1 MATETS
7 VVGGIAERYA
17 TALYE
22 LAEETRTLDA
32 VADDLRALQDLLR
45 ESADLVKLVRSPL
58 IERSAK
64 VRAMAAILESAGAGD
79 LVRRFIGV
87 VAANGRLFALPAM
100 IKAFLAELARRRGEV
115 TAEVISARPM
125 SETQQAALTETLRAV
140 VGGKVA
146 VETSVDPSL
155 LGGLVV
161 RVGSKMFDSSVRSK
175 LQRMQLAMKG
185 AR

>member
-22 LAEETRTLDA
+22 LAEETRALDA
-32 VADDLRALQDLLR
+32 VADDLRALQDLFR
-45 ESADLVKLVRSPL
+45 ESADLAKFVRSPL
-58 IERSAK
+58 IGRDEK
-64 VRAMAAILESAGAGD
+64 VRAMAAILERAGASD

-87 VAANGRLFALPAM
+87 VAANGRLFALPVM
-100 IKAFLAELARRRGEV
+100 IRAFLAELARRRGEV

-125 SETQQAALTETLRAV
+125 SEAQQAALADALKGV

-146 VETSVDPSL
+146 VEASVDPSL

-185 AR
+185 AH